1 MGSSPSV
8 ERIVDSKDKAMRRS
22 RETGE
27 RTVEEMAIIAEIGRL
42 ISSTLNIDEV
52 YERFTAEVRKLID
65 FDRLAIN
72 LCNFQENT
80 LRIAY
85 VSGAVIDG
93 RRRGDSLVLAGTLTE
108 EISRTRT
115 GMLVQS
121 ENMDEIVE
129 RFPPLAATFQAGLR
143 SLMAIPLIYRNEA
156 IGGLH
161 FRSRKPN
168 AYTGQD
174 LRLAERIG
182 GQIAGAIAV
191 AQLYQDLKE
200 TETSLRE
207 SESRF
212 RALFEQ
218 SAAGVAEIDM
228 NTGRFLTVNRRLC
241 EIIGRTKEELLATTF
256 EAITH
261 PEDLQLHVEKTRMM
275 LAGEIDH
282 YSLEKRYLRKD
293 GEAVWVEI
301 SVSPLWK
308 HGETPGRNIVVVQDI
323 TDRKRMEEE
332 NERRSKQMA
341 ALHETGLELTAELN
355 LNALLESIAQHAL
368 NLIGGKSCNCFIY
381 RPELDLIELVATAGE
396 ELTLSGKMR
405 RRGEGAPGQVWATG
419 APLLINDYH
428 AWPGRKREHNHFPSR
443 ALVSVPVRWGEE
455 FLGVL
460 NMLAYAPHRYT
471 EVDMDMLNM
480 FAAQAA
486 IAIRN
491 ARLYC
496 MVEQLAVTDEL
507 TGLFNR
513 RGFFQLG
520 EREFERALRFNR
532 SLAALMFDI
541 DHFKRVNDAHGH
553 PVGDQVLR
561 ALADSVRQNT
571 RGIDVAGRYGGEEF
585 VLLLPETPLQ
595 EAVQI
600 ADRLRQS
607 IADLSVP
614 ICPANG
620 DFPPVKIHITVSIGV
635 AVALPGIRNLAD
647 LLERADHAMYRGK
660 DFGRNRVVVWEG
672 MPDL

>member
-1 MGSSPSV
+1 MGSSPSG
-8 ERIVDSKDKAMRRS
+8 ERIGDSKDKAMRRS

-65 FDRLAIN
+65 FDRLAVN
-72 LCNFQENT
+72 LCNVQENT

-93 RRRGDSLVLAGTLTE
+93 RRQGDSLVLAGTLSE
-108 EISRTRT
+108 EIIRTRT

-129 RFPPLAATFQAGLR
+129 RFPSLAATFQAGLC

-156 IGGLH
+156 IGVLH
-161 FRSRKPN
+161 FRSKKPN

-191 AQLYQDLKE
+191 AQLYQELKE

-228 NTGRFLTVNRRLC
+228 NAGRFLTVNRRLC

-282 YSLEKRYLRKD
+282 YSMEKRYLRKD

-308 HGETPGRNIVVVQDI
+308 HGETPVG
-323 TDRKRMEEE
+323 TSPS
-332 NERRSKQMA
+332 SK
-341 ALHETGLELTAELN
+341 TSPTA
-355 LNALLESIAQHAL
+355 
-368 NLIGGKSCNCFIY
+368 
-381 RPELDLIELVATAGE
+381 
-396 ELTLSGKMR
+396 SGWRQRTNGVPNRWPRCMR
-405 RRGEGAPGQVWATG
+405 RA
-419 APLLINDYH
+419 LS
-428 AWPGRKREHNHFPSR
+428 SR
-443 ALVSVPVRWGEE
+443 P
-455 FLGVL
+455 
-460 NMLAYAPHRYT
+460 N
-471 EVDMDMLNM
+471 
-480 FAAQAA
+480 
-486 IAIRN
+486 
-491 ARLYC
+491 
-496 MVEQLAVTDEL
+496 
-507 TGLFNR
+507 
-513 RGFFQLG
+513 
-520 EREFERALRFNR
+520 
-532 SLAALMFDI
+532 
-541 DHFKRVNDAHGH
+541 
-553 PVGDQVLR
+553 
-561 ALADSVRQNT
+561 
-571 RGIDVAGRYGGEEF
+571 
-585 VLLLPETPLQ
+585 
-595 EAVQI
+595 
-600 ADRLRQS
+600 
-607 IADLSVP
+607 
-614 ICPANG
+614 
-620 DFPPVKIHITVSIGV
+620 
-635 AVALPGIRNLAD
+635 
-647 LLERADHAMYRGK
+647 
-660 DFGRNRVVVWEG
+660 
-672 MPDL
+672 